1 MSNFKKAVLAL
12 IVANTIWGAASPI
25 YKWSFQSIS
34 PLTLAFW
41 RFAIPALVMLFFIKK
56 IQRIRPRDFLYFVM
70 LALLNS
76 TLNIGFYFMGLFYA
90 PSIDA
95 PVIGSSG
102 PIFVLLASA
111 LFLRE
116 KTTKK
121 LLFGN
126 LIGLTGVLFI
136 VLQPVR
142 SALGNHSVLGNFLF
156 ILATIAGSMGTIFA
170 KKLAK
175 RYNFY
180 TMSFWTFLLAS
191 ITFLPIPIDQFMH
204 HVPLILDLH
213 SLTGIL
219 FGSLGSSLLCYSLF
233 YYGLKYIDA
242 SQTTAFSYI
251 DPVSAIVIAIPLL
264 HEYPTTIFIV
274 GCILILSGIYIA
286 EGRLHWHPL
295 HKLLD

>member
-25 YKWSFQSIS
+25 YKWSFQSIT

-41 RFAIPALVMLFFIKK
+41 RFALPALIMLFFIKK
-56 IQRIRPRDFLYFVM
+56 MQWVRPRDYLSFIM
-70 LALLNS
+70 LAILNS

-95 PVIGSSG
+95 PVIASSG

-111 LFLRE
+111 FFLRE

-136 VLQPVR
+136 VLQPVGHLIQ
-142 SALGNHSVLGNFLF
+142 SHSVMGNFLF
-156 ILATIAGSMGTIFA
+156 IIATVCGSIGTILA
-170 KKLAK
+170 KKLSK
-175 RYNFY
+175 RYNLY
-180 TMSFWTFLLAS
+180 TMSFWTFFIAS
-191 ITFLPIPIDQFMH
+191 ITFLPIPIDQFTH
-204 HVPLILDLH
+204 HIPLVLNLQ

-219 FGSLGSSLLCYSLF
+219 FGSAGSSLLAYSLF
-233 YYGLKYIDA
+233 YFGLKYIDA

-274 GCILILSGIYIA
+274 GCVFILAGIYIA

-295 HKLLD
+295 HRLIN